1 MNAFARTGLG
11 ILLALAP
18 VLTPAADE
26 LPPFEGQT
34 IADAVL
40 KRDALKVITLII
52 HAKLSC
58 TVIDRVKAEPA
69 VRHRHVAL
77 PGAAGPA
84 TYERWT
90 VSACSKEQPFSVTF
104 YPAKD
109 GGMMFRVQP
118 EKVSD
123 S

>member
-1 MNAFARTGLG
+1 VNAFARAGVG
-11 ILLALAP
+11 MLLALVP
-18 VLTPAADE
+18 LLSPADE

-40 KRDALKVITLII
+40 KGDALKVITMIA
-52 HAKLSC
+52 HAKLNCS
-58 TVIDRVKAEPA
+58 VIDRVKTEPA
-69 VRHRHVAL
+69 VRHRHGSL

-90 VSACSKEQPFSVTF
+90 INACSKEQPFSVTF

-109 GGMMFRVQP
+109 GGMMFQVQA
-118 EKVSD
+118 EKASH